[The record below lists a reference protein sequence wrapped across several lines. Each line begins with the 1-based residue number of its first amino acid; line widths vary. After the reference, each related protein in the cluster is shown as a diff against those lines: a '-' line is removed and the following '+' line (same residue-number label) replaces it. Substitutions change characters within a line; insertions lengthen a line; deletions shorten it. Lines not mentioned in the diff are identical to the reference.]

1 MSTDTGLPAQRAPA
15 GDTAAR
21 SFEAEPRRQPAAGE
35 EVHFLDCWEQMDG
48 LERALSRGVLARVPP
63 LALQELMSRLH
74 ELAVEP
80 GQVVFE
86 QDRPADGFYIVKS
99 GHAEVCRTG
108 AGGRSYRLSMKFPGD
123 AFGEG
128 ALMLGAPRSAMV
140 RMLSNGV
147 LMRVSNEDFERL
159 IRPHLVAEVTLEE
172 AEARIAQGAR
182 WLDLREDDIFVEGVL
197 PGVLHVPISLLRLK
211 RGTLEAQTSYVVYA
225 ADRATAELGCYLL
238 AECGLSACFL
248 ASPPT
253 VCPIRPR
260 VPAPVSPT
268 GPGRAGATEKAALRE
283 RALEAEFARRLADA
297 VLAADEERAALLAEA
312 TEIAINDTSEIA
324 ELKRRLA
331 AASAGPKPGVGGPLD
346 TRTAANTA
354 LAE

>member
-1 MSTDTGLPAQRAPA
+1 MSTDTGLPAQRAHAADTPA
-15 GDTAAR
+15 HGRKAQ
-21 SFEAEPRRQPAAGE
+21 PGRQPAGGE

-63 LALQELMSRLH
+63 LALQQLMSSLQ

-80 GQVVFE
+80 GQIVFE

-140 RMLSNGV
+140 RMLSKGV
-147 LMRVSNEDFERL
+147 LMRISNEDFERL

-182 WLDLREDDIFVEGVL
+182 WLDLREDDIFIEGVL

-211 RGTLEAQTSYVVYA
+211 RGTLEAQASYVVYA

-238 AECGLSACFL
+238 AEFGLSACFL

-253 VCPIRPR
+253 VCPLRPR
-260 VPAPVSPT
+260 VAAAT
-268 GPGRAGATEKAALRE
+268 GPAGATREAELRE
-283 RALEAEFARRLADA
+283 RALEAEFGRRLAESEA
-297 VLAADEERAALLAEA
+297 RWQAERAALLAEA
-312 TEIAINDTSEIA
+312 AARDALAAAEIA

-331 AASAGPKPGVGGPLD
+331 VASAGPQPGVGGPPD
-346 TRTAANTA
+346 TRKAANTA

>member
-1 MSTDTGLPAQRAPA
+1 MSTDTGLPAQARDSTAR
-15 GDTAAR
+15 AAR
-21 SFEAEPRRQPAAGE
+21 IPPGRQPTGGE

-63 LALQELMSRLH
+63 LALQALLGRLQELP
-74 ELAVEP
+74 VEQ

-86 QDRPADGFYIVKS
+86 QDRPADGYYIVKS

-147 LMRVSNEDFERL
+147 LMRVSNEDFASL

-211 RGTLEAQTSYVVYA
+211 RGTLQAQTHYVVYG

-238 AECGLSACFL
+238 AEFGLSACFL
-248 ASPPT
+248 AAPPT
-253 VCPIRPR
+253 VCPLRPR
-260 VPAPVSPT
+260 TPAPATTT
-268 GPGRAGATEKAALRE
+268 GHGSHELELRE
-283 RALEAEFARRLADA
+283 RALEAQFARRVAESEA
-297 VLAADEERAALLAEA
+297 RWQAERAALLAEVA
-312 TEIAINDTSEIA
+312 ARDALAAAEIA
-324 ELKRRLA
+324 ELRRRLA
-331 AASAGPKPGVGGPLD
+331 AATAGPQPGVGGPPGA
-346 TRTAANTA
+346 RTAANMA
-354 LAE
+354 LSE